1 MMEIKDHVVSLDAA
15 KRLKEIGVSQL
26 SEFSWMYVD
35 GEWDI
40 YYHIDRRFS
49 NMSEAQWRDAV
60 DHGCAAH
67 LVTELIA
74 VLGDKFGVLDRLHN
88 GKWGCYIPNDCGVN
102 GIADTPADALA
113 ALVELLHEVE

>member
-1 MMEIKDHVVSLDAA
+1 METKDHVVSLEAA
-15 KRLKEIGVSQL
+15 KRLKEIGVDQL
-26 SEFSWMYVD
+26 SEFMWMQVN

-49 NMSEAQWRDAV
+49 AMSQAEWEAAV
-60 DHGCAAH
+60 RTGCAAF

-74 VLGDKFGVLDRLHN
+74 ILGDNFGVLDHLRN
-88 GKWGCYIPNDCGVN
+88 GQWGCYIPNDCGVN

-113 ALVELLHEVE
+113 ALVEILHDRE